1 MAVKQ
6 TGQPSF
12 LEALL
17 PKGAGVN
24 ATRVSLLRKPK
35 VSMANKTYG
44 TVSPERQKEMSG
56 LEFVKGLASG
66 TLPLKHY
73 RAAIMRHALPRVGI
87 EIRPNSLGWT
97 TIQLLIGLGLLGPL
111 ALLDYSTSIVSG
123 WLGGH

>member
-1 MAVKQ
+1 MTMAVKQ

-56 LEFVKGLASG
+56 LEFVKDFASG
-66 TLPLKHY
+66 TLPLNTIA
-73 RAAIMRHALPRVGI
+73 RRSCDTRCRGSELRSGRTAWVGQQSSS
-87 EIRPNSLGWT
+87 SLVWVCWVRW
-97 TIQLLIGLGLLGPL
+97 L
-111 ALLDYSTSIVSG
+111 SSIIP
-123 WLGGH
+123 HQ